1 MIKYFTQKLD
11 MLYSSRRALNKEST
25 QKRNGEILV
34 EHPAFAKMLKEKKLI
49 ELELSKNTALN
60 LPLQELQ
67 SKLDAVSADV
77 KEYVRANN
85 LDLAPRYS
93 CAVCKDS
100 GTVDGAPCKCYLEEY
115 RRILDENK
123 SISAIQKITFDE
135 ILDKHPDTPF
145 AKKMNKL
152 RSIIKN
158 QLCNNFDNC
167 KWSNFMISGPTGIGK
182 VGLASATTH
191 ALIDNYVSV
200 LHLSSFELI
209 NIFLDKHTH
218 KQSNMSRLYDYVL
231 ECEMLIINNLGAE
244 PIYKNVTLEYLLS
257 TVEKRLATGKKTM
270 IFTFLDGQSVINRYG
285 EAFLTKFADKR
296 YSLSVMID
304 PKSLIQ

>member
-1 MIKYFTQKLD
+1 

-25 QKRNGEILV
+25 QKRNGEILA

-135 ILDKHPDTPF
+135 ILDKHSDTPF

-152 RSIIKN
+152 RSII
-158 QLCNNFDNC
+158 
-167 KWSNFMISGPTGIGK
+167 

-257 TVEKRLATGKKTM
+257 TVEKRLATCKKTM